1 MNILIQ
7 LSTDNFYHQRTQ
19 NCTILKMFIDFL
31 LWYHSRYSIR
41 LTEFYLV
48 NIAHH
53 CFSERT
59 VQFQFLVTTFL
70 RPFEDHD
77 QSSSMPQYQDH
88 SLASLKCLQYPF

>member
-19 NCTILKMFIDFL
+19 NCTILKMFIIFF
-31 LWYHSRYSIR
+31 YGIIRVIR

-77 QSSSMPQYQDH
+77 QSFSMPQYQDH